1 MCIVLFEIVFL
12 NGERVR
18 FYFDKDVLIYV
29 LNYCPKLT
37 FSFIKNL
44 AVWLDCQ
51 FDSVP
56 FCCETYDFYI
66 VKE

>member
-1 MCIVLFEIVFL
+1 MFEIVFL

-18 FYFDKDVLIYV
+18 FNFDKDVLIYV

-44 AVWLDCQ
+44 VVWLDCH

-66 VKE
+66 IKE